1 MQGETTP
8 FPAKT
13 ETISQSQAHQHY
25 HTSVLFHHE
34 PRQHQPRNVN
44 LLHEAEKAAAGI
56 NTRVAVGL
64 TKSVGT
70 MWTAYTFVVLAIIGL
85 FAILGLLSPI
95 VALLVA
101 WTSQTLIQL
110 VLLPI
115 IMVGQ
120 NVLGRKTELQAD
132 EQFNTTMSTYHDI
145 EQIMQHLLVQDAEL
159 LRHTK
164 MLIHLL
170 EKNGISLQQLEAEG
184 ATTTHLEDA
193 FTQPLAASGVPATL
207 APAESKKN

>member
-8 FPAKT
+8 SAAKT
-13 ETISQSQAHQHY
+13 ETISQPQAHRHHY
-25 HTSVLFHHE
+25 TSVLFHHE
-34 PRQHQPRNVN
+34 PHQHQPRNVN
-44 LLHEAEKAAAGI
+44 LLHEAEQAAAGI
-56 NTRVAVGL
+56 NTRIAVGL

-120 NVLGRKTELQAD
+120 NVQSRHLEIQAEVDHKTLGYIRTINDTQLQILRQLQATED
-132 EQFNTTMSTYHDI
+132 PHP
-145 EQIMQHLLVQDAEL
+145 LPDA
-159 LRHTK
+159 
-164 MLIHLL
+164 
-170 EKNGISLQQLEAEG
+170 
-184 ATTTHLEDA
+184 
-193 FTQPLAASGVPATL
+193 AALGSHNP
-207 APAESKKN
+207 